1 MRPAERRAAVVVA
14 EVRRPMPETVKVHV
28 RHVRQARLCTGGM
41 RAWLK
46 LHGIEPME
54 MIRDGIAA
62 ERLEATGDHFA
73 LKVCELARAEAAEV
87 AKP

>member
-1 MRPAERRAAVVVA
+1 MSETVLVRVEHVRRA
-14 EVRRPMPETVKVHV
+14 K
-28 RHVRQARLCTGGM
+28 LCTAGM

-73 LKVCELARAEAAEV
+73 LMVCAVARAEHKKKAGA
-87 AKP
+87 